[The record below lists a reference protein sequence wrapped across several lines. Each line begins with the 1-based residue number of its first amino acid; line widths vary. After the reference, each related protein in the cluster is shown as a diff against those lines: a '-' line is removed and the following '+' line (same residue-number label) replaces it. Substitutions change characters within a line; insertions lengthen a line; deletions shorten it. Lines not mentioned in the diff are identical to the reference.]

1 MMIEFE
7 PMIRRFSAFVGTV
20 LLAAAAI
27 APDSA
32 TAQVRS
38 TPDQAEALVERAIA
52 HYDAVGE
59 AQAFADFNDAAGAFV
74 ENDLYV
80 IVCTLEGIYRT
91 HAHNAALIDNDI
103 LWDIQ
108 DVNGNFPVR
117 RIVESAQSSPGGGW
131 VDYVWVNP
139 VNEALETKRVY
150 VAGHAGYAFAVGYYE
165 AN

>member
-1 MMIEFE
+1 MLTELK
-7 PMIRRFSAFVGTV
+7 PMTRRSFARLG
-20 LLAAAAI
+20 AI
-27 APDSA
+27 ALAVSA
-32 TAQVRS
+32 SGVGIARAQDRS
-38 TPDQAEALVERAIA
+38 TPEQAEALVERAIA

-59 AQAFADFNDAAGAFV
+59 AQAFADFNDAAGQFV

-80 IVCTLEGIYRT
+80 IVCTMEGIYRT

-108 DVNGNFPVR
+108 DVNGLFPVR
-117 RIVESAQSSPGGGW
+117 RIVGSAEDHPEGGW

-150 VAGHAGYAFAVGYYE
+150 VAEHAGYAFAVGYYE
-165 AN
+165 AG